1 VIQKSYKC
9 PQCGKD
15 VQYITNPCPNCKLRL
30 DWRQQPPIPYI
41 PAPVDVPQPQVVHP
55 PVYQQPVEIPQ
66 QPAYQ
71 QPIYQT
77 PVEASQQQ
85 AVQYSST
92 DILDN
97 KKATAPKKNAVLGC
111 VAIIITGIV
120 IFAFIGVCSNSK
132 SQTTPET
139 NQAVPKLTISEIKSR
154 AITIPYDDL
163 MRHNEQYVGQIVY
176 YRGKLVQVVSSYG
189 DVYTLRLAT
198 KQTQY
203 LGYSDDIV
211 WINYN
216 GERLLEK
223 DIVDVW
229 GKVKGLQAYSALFG
243 NQVTIPEIDALFTEL
258 VTKGTD

>member
-1 VIQKSYKC
+1 MQQWYKC
-9 PQCGKD
+9 PRCGKD
-15 VQYITNPCPNCKLRL
+15 ILYATNPCPYCNCSLAWSQQGPMIYL
-30 DWRQQPPIPYI
+30 PPVGASQQPS
-41 PAPVDVPQPQVVHP
+41 DQPTIEV
-55 PVYQQPVEIPQ
+55 PQ
-66 QPAYQ
+66 QP
-71 QPIYQT
+71 
-77 PVEASQQQ
+77 

-92 DILDN
+92 DKPDN
-97 KKATAPKKNAVLGC
+97 EKAKAQKKNVGIGC
-111 VAIIITGIV
+111 VAIIIAGIV
-120 IFAFIGVCSNSK
+120 IFAIVGVCSNSK
-132 SQTTPET
+132 SQTTPEA
-139 NQAVPKLTISEIKSR
+139 NQAPPKLTISEIKSR